1 MLPLIA
7 AVLAAAVLAAAASAL
22 IGAVAG
28 IPAAAAAFTDIYITC
43 LQRAA
48 VQSRTSACKCG
59 MAVLDSQEPWCR
71 VYLRTCLPSDRDF
84 MHHMESEAAAAAAIV
99 IALSRSDADYI
110 TQHLLPKNCPVPV
123 MVST

>member
-43 LQRAA
+43 LQRA